1 MEYLL
6 LSLVWY
12 RWYLLFVVVS
22 GEEKSRCAK
31 VIRFPIGFSPRP
43 NILCARERVSI
54 TALGVCDATAHEPCN
69 TSGVNTLW

>member
-1 MEYLL
+1 M
-6 LSLVWY
+6 VPPV
-12 RWYLLFVVVS
+12 RGVVS